1 MKYIQ
6 QRIFLILITLTV
18 GIGNSSAQDV
28 IKAVEVGAS
37 FTVYNRAGLND
48 YLKAVSDSAQLTAT
62 LAGSPS
68 YGFQLRY
75 LVRKS
80 KIEIEGGLAY
90 SFSLNNVKSAAGG
103 SVNAKTHDIGFIL
116 GVNYV
121 PVPFLFVGVQ
131 VIANSFGGTTKL
143 YGDLPT
149 GITENLGH
157 PPDAGVNIFRG
168 YSFIGRTQLG
178 FNIPFTAGWNSGMR
192 VFGYYDLGSGFD
204 FYNTMDDQLAAY
216 NGSRK
221 TKTNGWGC
229 GMLFYFGKKQ

>member
-1 MKYIQ
+1 MNYIQ
-6 QRIFLILITLTV
+6 QHVFVILTALISSISY
-18 GIGNSSAQDV
+18 SSAQDV

-37 FTVYNRAGLND
+37 FTVYNRAGLVD
-48 YLKAVSDSAQLTAT
+48 YLKAVSDSAQLTTT
-62 LAGSPS
+62 LGSTPS

-75 LVRKS
+75 LIRKS

-103 SVNAKTHDIGFIL
+103 SVNAKTNDIAFIL

-121 PVPFLFVGVQ
+121 PVPFLFVGAQ
-131 VIANSFGGTTKL
+131 VIANSFSGNTKL

-149 GITENLGH
+149 GITENIGH

-168 YSFIGRTQLG
+168 YSFIGRAQAG
-178 FNIPFTAGWNSGMR
+178 FNIPFTAEWNSGMR

-204 FYNTMDDQLAAY
+204 FYNTMDNQLASY
-216 NGSRK
+216 NGNRK

-229 GMLFYFGKKQ
+229 GLLFYFGKKQ